1 MEQVFFKNIQEV
13 IIREL
18 QHAQRSIQVAVCWF
32 SNRQIFDVLL
42 EKTKQGLHVQLVLLD
57 DYVNKRVEGLPL
69 NILIDAGAKLY
80 FSDKTAPI
88 HHKFCIIDGSTLLNG
103 SYDWTYFSESKALE
117 NILLIKDNQEIIKA
131 FEAEFE
137 MMTSVLTAVK
147 KVVPYTMAEGL
158 INDNFGLKHY
168 LSEDVYLQ
176 ALKAGEAGDD
186 MNALALMHHSAQIDE
201 YKAEVQQEFIKEKT
215 QIEEIEEAS
224 EEEKPVYT
232 SRGLGIVTTNYEPT
246 IQEKENYQEILTNM
260 ENEGQG
266 AEASN
271 DILENQQDSVTV
283 EEGEYQ
289 PQPIDESEHTETL
302 DFSENQ
308 GEAMEHDATD
318 THLEENPAPAF
329 NPEAES
335 IIQQGEFAYQQG
347 RLEEAVQFFL
357 QAIQIQPNNPK
368 AYLNIAIVKWRQG
381 KFHEQA
387 QFALQSLLYD
397 TKNARAYNTLGL
409 AQDRLGNHAEAIENY
424 TKALELSP
432 DNYSYLWNRGLAL
445 KAIGKRQEAVVDMGR
460 VVKLCNQV
468 LMNQPSNQNARQTLA
483 AAMKE
488 IGT

>member
-1 MEQVFFKNIQEV
+1 MEQVFFKNIQN
-13 IIREL
+13 IIISEL
-18 QHAQRSIQVAVCWF
+18 QNAQKSIQIAVCWF
-32 SNRQIFDVLL
+32 SNRQIFDTLL
-42 EKTKQGLHVQLVLLD
+42 EKTKQGLDVQLVLLD
-57 DYVNKRVEGLPL
+57 DYLNKRVEGLPL
-69 NILIDAGAKLY
+69 NELINAGAKLY

-88 HHKFCIIDGSTLLNG
+88 HHKFCIIDNAVLLNG

-117 NILLIKDNQEIIKA
+117 NILVIKDNQEIIKA
-131 FEAEFE
+131 FEQEFSL
-137 MMTSVLTAVK
+137 MTSVFTLVTEVI
-147 KVVPYTMAEGL
+147 PYTMAEGL

-176 ALKAGEAGDD
+176 ALKAGEDGDD

-215 QIEEIEEAS
+215 KAEEIEES
-224 EEEKPVYT
+224 QVEQPVYT
-232 SRGLGIVTTNYEPT
+232 SRGLGMVTTYEPT
-246 IQEKENYQEILTNM
+246 YEEESYQETNNE

-271 DILENQQDSVTV
+271 DMTENQKDSASVQEVEYQQTEGNEYVENSDFTENQKDTNTNDTASV
-283 EEGEYQ
+283 EE
-289 PQPIDESEHTETL
+289 TT
-302 DFSENQ
+302 
-308 GEAMEHDATD
+308 T
-318 THLEENPAPAF
+318 TTF

-357 QAIQIQPNNPK
+357 QAIQMQPNNAK

-387 QFALQSLLYD
+387 QFAAQSLRYD
-397 TKNARAYNTLGL
+397 ASNAKAYNTLGL
-409 AQDRLGNHAEAIENY
+409 AQDRLGKHAEAIENY
-424 TKALELSP
+424 SKALEISP

-445 KAIGKRQEAVVDMGR
+445 KAIGKRQEALIDMGK

-468 LMNQPSNQNARQTLA
+468 IMNQPSNQNAQQTLA

-488 IGT
+488 MGT

>member
-1 MEQVFFKNIQEV
+1 MEKVFFKNIQDV
-13 IIREL
+13 IIKEL
-18 QHAQRSIQVAVCWF
+18 QNAHKSIQIAVCWF

-57 DYVNKRVEGLPL
+57 DYVNKRVEGLPF
-69 NILIDAGAKLY
+69 NMLIDAGAKLY

-88 HHKFCIIDGSTLLNG
+88 HHKFCIIDSSTLLNG
-103 SYDWTYFSESKALE
+103 SYDWTYFSENKALE

-137 MMTSVLTAVK
+137 MITSVLTPVK

-215 QIEEIEEAS
+215 QIEEVEES
-224 EEEKPVYT
+224 SPEEKPVYT
-232 SRGLGIVTTNYEPT
+232 SRGLGMVTTTYEPAL
-246 IQEKENYQEILTNM
+246 QEEENYQEIPNDK

-271 DILENQQDSVTV
+271 DLSDSQEDSITAK
-283 EEGEYQ
+283 EGEYQ
-289 PQPIDESEHTETL
+289 PQPIDENEYIETSS
-302 DFSENQ
+302 FAENQ
-308 GEAMEHDATD
+308 GDAMEHDAKD
-318 THLEENPAPAF
+318 THLEENPTPAF

-368 AYLNIAIVKWRQG
+368 AYLNIAIIKWRQG

-387 QFALQSLLYD
+387 QFAAQSLLYNAND
-397 TKNARAYNTLGL
+397 ARAYNTLGL

-424 TKALELSP
+424 TKALALSP
-432 DNYSYLWNRGLAL
+432 DNYSYLWNRGLAF

-488 IGT
+488 MGT

>member
-1 MEQVFFKNIQEV
+1 MEQVFFKNIQDV
-13 IIREL
+13 IISEL
-18 QHAQRSIQVAVCWF
+18 QNAQKSIQIAICWF
-32 SNRQIFDVLL
+32 SNRQIFDTLV
-42 EKTKQGLHVQLVLLD
+42 EKTKQGLDVQLVLLD
-57 DYVNKRVEGLPL
+57 DYLNKRIEGLPL
-69 NILIDAGAKLY
+69 NELISTGAKLY

-88 HHKFCIIDGSTLLNG
+88 HHKFCIIDNAVLLNG

-117 NILLIKDNQEIIKA
+117 NILIIKDNQEIIKA
-131 FEAEFE
+131 FEQEFSL
-137 MMTSVLTAVK
+137 MTSVLTLVAEVI
-147 KVVPYTMAEGL
+147 PYTMAEGL

-176 ALKAGEAGDD
+176 ALKAGEDGDD

-201 YKAEVQQEFIKEKT
+201 YKAEAQQEFIKEKT
-215 QIEEIEEAS
+215 KVEEIKEEESQA
-224 EEEKPVYT
+224 EKPVYT
-232 SRGLGIVTTNYEPT
+232 SRGLGIVTTYEPT
-246 IQEKENYQEILTNM
+246 HEEENYQEAN
-260 ENEGQG
+260 NEAQR

-271 DILENQQDSVTV
+271 DITENQKDSASVQELEYQQTEGNEYVEISDFVENQKDTNANDTSSV
-283 EEGEYQ
+283 EE
-289 PQPIDESEHTETL
+289 ITKT
-302 DFSENQ
+302 
-308 GEAMEHDATD
+308 T
-318 THLEENPAPAF
+318 F

-357 QAIQIQPNNPK
+357 QAIQIQPDNAK

-387 QFALQSLLYD
+387 QFAAQSLRYD
-397 TKNARAYNTLGL
+397 ASNAKTYNTLGL

-424 TKALELSP
+424 SKALEISP

-445 KAIGKRQEAVVDMGR
+445 KAIGKRQEALIDMGK

-468 LMNQPSNQNARQTLA
+468 IINQPSNQNAQQTLA

-488 IGT
+488 MGT